1 MTQWIRIL
9 ELIGGAAFALSGAA
23 AAMEHGLDIF
33 GLLVLALTTAAG
45 GGVLR
50 DLLLGQ
56 TPPAVFSDPLY
67 IAVCLAATVL
77 FAAVISAAKRGRR
90 TLARFTKFCRS
101 GPLSCCRSARL

>member
-67 IAVCLAATVL
+67 IAVPCCNG
-77 FAAVISAAKRGRR
+77 AVCRGYKRCKKGK
-90 TLARFTKFCRS
+90 THPCAL
-101 GPLSCCRSARL
+101 